1 MAGWAGVFPEFDRSG
16 AASGW
21 TPRTRERFANHIT
34 GPSIR
39 IGGQAQR
46 CPPDATRPPLPAP
59 GTSGLPRYEPSK
71 LSEDRLRALSA
82 RETLTTS
89 DSLRR
94 RGR

>member
-1 MAGWAGVFPEFDRSG
+1 MSFANTTARARHP
-16 AASGW
+16 GW
-21 TPRTRERFANHIT
+21 TRQAPERFANHIT

-46 CPPDATRPPLPAP
+46 CPPYATRPPLPTP
-59 GTSGLPRYEPSK
+59 GTSGLPRYESSE
-71 LSEDRLRALSA
+71 LSEDRLRALSG